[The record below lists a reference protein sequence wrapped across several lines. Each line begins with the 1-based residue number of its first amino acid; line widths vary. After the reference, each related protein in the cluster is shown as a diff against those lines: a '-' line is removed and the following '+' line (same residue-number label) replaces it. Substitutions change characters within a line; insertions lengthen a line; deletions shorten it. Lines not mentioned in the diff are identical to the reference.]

1 MSTAANQALTRCQ
14 WAATNPDYFHYH
26 DHEWGVPVHEDRIHF
41 EYLVLDGFQAGLSWL
56 TILRKRD
63 NFSKA
68 FDDFDYKKI
77 ARYDATNI
85 DELLNNPG
93 IVRNKLKINAAI
105 NNAKNFI
112 KIRQEFGSFD
122 EYIWGFVDGK
132 TVQNNFESWQDVPA
146 TTPLSDRIS
155 KDLKQRDFT
164 FVGSTIIYAY
174 MQAAGL
180 VNDHSRDCFRHPQ
193 LFVKNK

>member
-1 MSTAANQALTRCQ
+1 MNKTANLALTRCQ
-14 WAATNPDYFHYH
+14 WAATNPDYFQYH
-26 DHEWGVPVHEDRIHF
+26 DHEWGVPVHDDRMHF
-41 EYLVLDGFQAGLSWL
+41 EHLVLDGFQAGLSWL

-63 NFSKA
+63 NFRQA
-68 FDDFDYKKI
+68 FDDFDLKKV
-77 ARYDATNI
+77 ARYDETKI

-93 IVRNKLKINAAI
+93 IVRNKLKIHAAI

-112 KIRQEFGSFD
+112 QIQEEFGSFD
-122 EYIWGFVDGK
+122 QYIWGFIDGR
-132 TVQNNFESWQDVPA
+132 TVQNHFDSWQDVPA
-146 TTPLSDRIS
+146 TTPFSDRIS
-155 KDLKQRDFT
+155 KDLKKRGFS

-180 VNDHSRDCFRHPQ
+180 VNDHSRDCFRHSQ

>member
-1 MSTAANQALTRCQ
+1 MSKTTSHALTRCQ
-14 WAATNPDYFHYH
+14 WATTNPDYFHYH
-26 DHEWGVPVHEDRIHF
+26 DQEWGVPVHNDRIHF
-41 EYLVLDGFQAGLSWL
+41 EHLVLDGFQAGLSWL

-68 FDDFDYKKI
+68 FDSFDYEKI
-77 ARYDATNI
+77 ARYDATKI

-93 IVRNKLKINAAI
+93 IVRNKLKIKAAI

-112 KIRQEFGSFD
+112 KIQEEFGSFD
-122 EYIWGFVDGK
+122 QYIWGFVDGE

-146 TTPLSDRIS
+146 TTPLSDGIS
-155 KDLKQRDFT
+155 KDLKKRGFS

-180 VNDHSRDCFRHPQ
+180 VNDHSRDCFRYDQ